1 MISSPVEAHMTEY
14 LYQKASIAGIP
25 LSGTFELTPLCN
37 MNCKMCYVRLD
48 KESQQSIAPLRTA
61 EEWLRLAQSAKQS
74 GMLYLL
80 LTGGEPFTHP
90 QFREILEGLHRLGLV
105 ISINSNGTAID
116 ENTVQWMKDCSPSQI
131 NITLYGASNDTYARL
146 CQNPNGFSQA
156 TRAVRLL
163 KQAGIPVKLNCSL
176 TPYNTDNLFDIF
188 QFARSNEVNL
198 NVATYMFP
206 PLRRDASMA
215 GHNDRL
221 SPEEAARYSAL
232 CDYLILG
239 KERFLSKGCDLTLP
253 GEPDDACSSVGEGIR
268 CRAGKCS
275 FWITWTGDMSPC
287 GMIPGS
293 ENCNVFERPFEDVWQ
308 SVHQAAAEIRLPAK
322 CSGCSMAKTC
332 RACAAMVY
340 TESGNYHQIPDY
352 RCKMTKAYP
361 RQYQLLV
368 RQIEE
373 ELI

>member
-1 MISSPVEAHMTEY
+1 MISSLVEARMTEY
-14 LYQKASIAGIP
+14 LYQKASVAGLP
-25 LSGTFELTPLCN
+25 LSGTFELTPTCN

-48 KESQQSIAPLRTA
+48 KEVQQAIAPLRTA
-61 EEWLRLAQSAKQS
+61 WEWLTLAQSAKQA

-90 QFREILEGLHRLGLV
+90 QFREILEGLHQLGLV
-105 ISINSNGTAID
+105 ISLNTNGTMID
-116 ENTVQWMKDCSPSQI
+116 EKTVQWLKDCSPSQI

-146 CQNPNGFSQA
+146 CRNPDGFTQT
-156 TRAVRLL
+156 TRAVHLL

-176 TPYNTDNLFDIF
+176 TPYNADDLLDMV
-188 QFARSNEVNL
+188 QFARDNEVNI
-198 NVATYMFP
+198 NIATYMFP

-215 GHNDRL
+215 GCNDRL

-232 CDYLILG
+232 SDYLLLG
-239 KERFLSKGCDLTLP
+239 KDLFLSKGGELVLP
-253 GEPDDACSSVGEGIR
+253 GDPDDACSTVGDGIR

-287 GMIPGS
+287 GMIPGG

-308 SVHQAAAEIRLPAK
+308 AVHQAAAKIRLPAK
-322 CSGCSMAKTC
+322 CAGCSMAKTC

-340 TESGNYHQIPDY
+340 TESGNYHQVPAY
-352 RCKMTKAYP
+352 RCEMTKAYP
-361 RQYQLLV
+361 QQYQLLV